1 MNFGIGQ
8 SVPRTEDPRLLTGSG
23 VFVDDIALPNMT
35 HACVVY
41 SPLAHG
47 EIRTVDTAAALAAP
61 GVLAVLTGDDA
72 KADGLGSIPP
82 LFMPEDMG
90 GPKGYRANRPVI
102 AQGRVRHVG
111 ERLAVVVAE
120 TREQARDG
128 AELVR
133 LDLDELPVVVRTVD
147 AVADGAPL
155 IHDGAANNKSFTMRF
170 GDAEATDAAM
180 ARAHHVARIRLHNNR
195 LTANSMETRGAIGD
209 YSRADDSY
217 TIYTSTQ
224 NPHGVRTT
232 LAQAIF
238 HQPESK
244 FRVVARDVGG
254 GFGMKGCIHPEEA
267 LVLWASRRV
276 GRPVKWIAERSE
288 AFIGDDQ
295 GRDQTLEGELALDEE
310 GYFLALRWRATHA
323 VGAYIAGAACVPL
336 VFSLRLAPSVYA
348 FPALDVMSSLVF
360 TNTAPL
366 SPYRGAG
373 RPEAIYA
380 VERLI
385 DIAARETGL
394 DRIELR
400 RRNFIPPEAMPHET
414 ATHFIYDSGEFA
426 ATMDKCL
433 ELADCDGF
441 EARRRATEA
450 AGKRRGLGISY
461 YIDDNGFLNERMQI
475 RFDPSGSATILA
487 GTFSHGQG
495 HQTVYAQM
503 VADWLGVP
511 FEDIRMEQGDTAR
524 IVFGR
529 GTYASRSMTI
539 GGSALRR
546 AADDVIENGKKFA
559 AHLLEADAG
568 DIEFADG
575 VFTVAGTDRSMGLVE
590 VAKAAYRPHGN
601 PIELGVGLEGIG
613 AFDGHHA
620 SFPNGC
626 HICEVE
632 IDPETGVVRLDRFAV
647 VDDLGRVL
655 NPLLAEGQIHAG
667 VVQGIGQALLE
678 NVHYEPNTG
687 QLLSGSLLDY
697 CLPRADDLPW
707 LETDTHEVPCRTNPI
722 GVKGCGE
729 GGTVGAVPAVISAVL
744 DALAPLGV
752 TDINLPATPERVWR
766 AIQNAAG

>member
-1 MNFGIGQ
+1 MSFGIGQ
-8 SVPRTEDPRLLTGSG
+8 PVPRTEDPRFLTGSG
-23 VFVDDIALPNMT
+23 VFVDDITLPNMA

-41 SPLAHG
+41 SPVAHAK
-47 EIRTVDTAAALAAP
+47 IRTIDKTAAEASP
-61 GVLAVLTGDDA
+61 GVLAVLTGADA
-72 KADGLGSIPP
+72 EADGLGDIPP

-102 AQGRVRHVG
+102 ARDRVRHVG

-120 TREQARDG
+120 TREQARDA

-133 LDLDELPVVVRTVD
+133 LDLDELPAVVSTAD
-147 AVADGAPL
+147 AVADGAPQ
-155 IHDGAANNKSFTMRF
+155 IYDGAENNKSFTLRF
-170 GDAEATDAAM
+170 GDAEATGAAFD
-180 ARAHHVARIRLHNNR
+180 RAHHVARISLYNNR
-195 LTANSMETRGAIGD
+195 LTANTMETRGAIGD
-209 YSRADDSY
+209 YSRADDAY

-224 NPHGVRTT
+224 DPHGVRST

-244 FRVVARDVGG
+244 FRVVGRDVGG
-254 GFGMKGCIHPEEA
+254 GFGLKGCMHPEDA
-267 LVLWASRRV
+267 LVIWASRRV

-288 AFIGDDQ
+288 ALIGDDQ
-295 GRDQTLEGELALDEE
+295 GRDQTLEGELALDEN
-310 GYFLALRWRATHA
+310 GKFLALRWRAMHA

-348 FPALDVMSSLVF
+348 FPTFDVMSSLVF

-373 RPEAIYA
+373 RPEAVYA

-385 DIAARETGL
+385 DIAAREMGL
-394 DRIELR
+394 DRLELR

-414 ATHFIYDSGEFA
+414 ATHFVYDSGEFA
-426 ATMDKCL
+426 ATMEKCVS
-433 ELADCDGF
+433 LADCNGF
-441 EARRRATEA
+441 AARRTASEA
-450 AGKRRGLGISY
+450 AGKRRGLGVSY

-475 RFDPSGSATILA
+475 RFDPGGSATILA

-503 VADWLGVP
+503 VSDWLGLP
-511 FEDIRMEQGDTAR
+511 FEDIRMEQGDTAQ

-539 GGSALRR
+539 GGSALRA

-559 AHLLEADAG
+559 AHLMEADAG

-575 VFTVAGTDRSMGLVE
+575 AFTVAGTDRTLTLAE
-590 VAKAAYRPHGN
+590 VAQAAYRPMGN
-601 PIELGVGLEGIG
+601 PIELGVGLEGTG

-632 IDPETGVVRLDRFAV
+632 IDPDTGAATLDRYVAV
-647 VDDLGRVL
+647 NDLGRVL
-655 NPLLAEGQIHAG
+655 NPLLAEGQIQGG
-667 VVQGIGQALLE
+667 VAQGVGQALFE
-678 NVHYEPNTG
+678 NVHYDPDTG
-687 QLLSGSLLDY
+687 QLLSGSLMDY

-707 LETDTHEVPCRTNPI
+707 LETDTHEVLCKTNPI

-729 GGTVGAVPAVISAVL
+729 GGTVGAAPAVIGAVL
-744 DALAPLGV
+744 DALEPLGV
-752 TDINLPATPERVWR
+752 TDIDMPATPERIWR
-766 AIQNAAG
+766 AIHMKDS

>member
-1 MNFGIGQ
+1 MSFGIGQ
-8 SVPRTEDPRLLTGSG
+8 PVLRTEDPRFLTGSG
-23 VFVDDIALPNMT
+23 VFVDDITLPNMV
-35 HACVVY
+35 HACMVY
-41 SPLAHG
+41 SQIAHA
-47 EIRTVDTAAALAAP
+47 EIRAIDKAAAVAAP
-61 GVLAVLTGDDA
+61 GVLAVLTGIDA
-72 KADGLGSIPP
+72 KADGLGNIPP

-102 AQGRVRHVG
+102 AIDRVRHVG

-120 TREQARDG
+120 TRQQARDA

-133 LDLDELPVVVRTVD
+133 LDLDELPAVVRTAD
-147 AVADGAPL
+147 AVADGAPQ
-155 IHDGAANNKSFTMRF
+155 IHDGAENNTSFTLRF
-170 GDAEATDAAM
+170 GDADATEAAFD
-180 ARAHHVARIRLHNNR
+180 RAHHVARIRLHNNR
-195 LTANSMETRGAIGD
+195 LAANTMETRCAIGD
-209 YSRADDSY
+209 YSRADDAY

-224 NPHGVRTT
+224 DPHSVRST

-254 GFGMKGCIHPEEA
+254 GFGMKGCLHPEDA
-267 LVLWASRRV
+267 LVIWASRRV

-288 AFIGDDQ
+288 ALIGDDQ
-295 GRDQTLEGELALDEE
+295 GRDQTLEGELALD
-310 GYFLALRWRATHA
+310 GNGKFLALRWRAMHA

-348 FPALDVMSSLVF
+348 FPVFDVMSSLVF
-360 TNTAPL
+360 TNTAPM

-385 DIAARETGL
+385 DIAAREMSL
-394 DRIELR
+394 DRMEIR

-414 ATHFIYDSGEFA
+414 ATHFVYDSGEFA
-426 ATMDKCL
+426 ATMEKCAS
-433 ELADCDGF
+433 LADCNGF
-441 EARRRATEA
+441 VARRKASEA
-450 AGKRRGLGISY
+450 AGKRRGLGLSY

-475 RFDPSGSATILA
+475 RFDPGGSATILS

-503 VADWLGVP
+503 VSDWLGLP
-511 FEDIRMEQGDTAR
+511 FEDIRMEQGDTAQ

-539 GGSALRR
+539 GGSALRA

-559 AHLLEADAG
+559 AHLMEADAG
-568 DIEFADG
+568 DIAFADG
-575 VFTVAGTDRSMGLVE
+575 AFTVAGTDKSLKLAE
-590 VAKAAYRPHGN
+590 VAQAAYRPMGN
-601 PIELGVGLEGIG
+601 PIELGVGLEGTG
-613 AFDGHHA
+613 AFDGHNA

-632 IDPETGVVRLDRFAV
+632 IDPETGAVKLDRYAV
-647 VDDLGRVL
+647 VNDLGRVL
-655 NPLLAEGQIHAG
+655 NPLLAEGQIQGG
-667 VVQGIGQALLE
+667 VVQGIGQALFE
-678 NVHYEPNTG
+678 NVHYDPDTG
-687 QLLSGSLLDY
+687 QLLSGSLMDY

-707 LETDTHEVPCRTNPI
+707 LDTDTHEVLCRTNPI

-729 GGTVGAVPAVISAVL
+729 GGTVGATPAVISAVL

-752 TDINLPATPERVWR
+752 TDIDMPATPERIWR
-766 AIQNAAG
+766 AIQMKDS